1 MRSMRKS
8 EADGERSTARSWIE
22 TTWEEDVLHDT
33 TTTFKSAAVL
43 SSGQLVIAD
52 SKGV

>member
-33 TTTFKSAAVL
+33 TTFKSAAVL